1 MDKLFFGAGE
11 TVSRNFF
18 LFVLGVVK
26 SISANGKNC
35 TLLNDGGSHVQG
47 SDVEECCCFT
57 RVLASAAK
65 ITAALCEQASPQPA
79 MQVQCAVTTSP
90 LDLQHIHTFKGEAES
105 VFTVAVKRY
114 LWLPSIKVTRMPLTH
129 PFTKKL

>member
-1 MDKLFFGAGE
+1 MDKLFFAIGE
-11 TVSRNFF
+11 TGSKNFF

-65 ITAALCEQASPQPA
+65 RTAAMWEQASWEQASPLLHSYTMWEQA
-79 MQVQCAVTTSP
+79 SP
-90 LDLQHIHTFKGEAES
+90 NSHLLHNIRHHM
-105 VFTVAVKRY
+105 
-114 LWLPSIKVTRMPLTH
+114 LLSI
-129 PFTKKL
+129 

>member
-35 TLLNDGGSHVQG
+35 TLLNNGGSHVQG
-47 SDVEECCCFT
+47 SDVEECYCFT
-57 RVLASAAK
+57 RVLASAGSYIYLLK
-65 ITAALCEQASPQPA
+65 IQYY
-79 MQVQCAVTTSP
+79 
-90 LDLQHIHTFKGEAES
+90 S
-105 VFTVAVKRY
+105 VSFTEE
-114 LWLPSIKVTRMPLTH
+114 
-129 PFTKKL
+129 F